1 MAKYKVGKELIIV
14 NDPTKEKEKLKE
26 MSYLTMED
34 SFAQLSWGIKIL
46 DIEYEKPNVTLTYR
60 NVKGEKNKV
69 FAICNDVDSFDQE
82 KLLEKALL
90 KAFQNEI
97 IDISVF
103 KNKSIKID

>member
-46 DIEYEKPNVTLTYR
+46 DIEYDKPNVTLTYR